1 MVSCLTRPS
10 SGVQWPVPPPSEEGV
25 EVQPRN
31 ASEVG
36 KVWRRP
42 AFRIRL
48 PSALLYSLAQIFSH
62 VHIHPKGGTARGQ
75 LVPCR

>member
-25 EVQPRN
+25 EVQPRS

-42 AFRIRL
+42 AFRRRL
-48 PSALLYSLAQIFSH
+48 PSAPFSTHWLIFSH
-62 VHIHPKGGTARGQ
+62 VHIHPKGDS
-75 LVPCR
+75 LCRVGEG

>member
-42 AFRIRL
+42 AFCRRL
-48 PSALLYSLAQIFSH
+48 SSDLLYSLAHLLTRSYPP
-62 VHIHPKGGTARGQ
+62 PKGDS
-75 LVPCR
+75 LCRVCEG

>member
-42 AFRIRL
+42 AFCRRL
-48 PSALLYSLAQIFSH
+48 PLALLFSLAPDWLICTR
-62 VHIHPKGGTARGQ
+62 VYPPTPCEGW